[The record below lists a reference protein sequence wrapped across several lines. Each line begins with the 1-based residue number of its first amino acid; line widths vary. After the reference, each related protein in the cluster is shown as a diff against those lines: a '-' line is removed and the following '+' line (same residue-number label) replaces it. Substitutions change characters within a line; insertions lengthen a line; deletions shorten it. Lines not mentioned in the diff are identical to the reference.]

1 MTTQAMIVS
10 AEKMKHIIW
19 SEIIATSFHS
29 DCIISLVLSASFCS
43 SRSSVSF
50 SKFLTIF
57 PNCFSITRSSSVIK
71 NLEPG
76 VSNKLLALL
85 ALSEQSESSYIG
97 TSLDGEVNFGWL
109 AFERVTKFSELTP
122 VAKKYLTT

>member
-1 MTTQAMIVS
+1 MLQHLLYHPNYRSYQAEIGKICGELLKMTTQAMIVS

-85 ALSEQSESSYIG
+85 ALSEQSESS
-97 TSLDGEVNFGWL
+97 
-109 AFERVTKFSELTP
+109 
-122 VAKKYLTT
+122 